1 MTLRLGCRFQ
11 LVFLQAWHSTTGHWA
26 SSSLAFAMLASPC
39 DSVLATPALPHFAS
53 PTCFV
58 HSPVSRSAKSVGL
71 AGPARYLS
79 CIVLWTRFIPPFHGA
94 RRTASYPTGPARIP
108 ACGSELAPGW
118 AAGPPYRNLDGSPI
132 LMPLCARTRGVVS
145 LLQASGDRATPAWL
159 APTLL
164 DRSPPTTS

>member
-71 AGPARYLS
+71 AGLTRYLS
-79 CIVLWTRFIPPFHGA
+79 YTVLWTKFIPPFHGA
-94 RRTASYPTGPARIP
+94 PRTASYPTAPAQIPSTSSGQAP
-108 ACGSELAPGW
+108 ACGLRLSCGQSLSCGQVTPGSSEILASAFRPKPSK
-118 AAGPPYRNLDGSPI
+118 PPFSSSVVLRSVVAV
-132 LMPLCARTRGVVS
+132 CRRAR
-145 LLQASGDRATPAWL
+145 
-159 APTLL
+159 
-164 DRSPPTTS
+164 